1 MKKNNNKHLDNIN
14 LVKEFVKIVNKD
26 DLSELEYESEDFK
39 IKIVSK
45 TNNGTSEIQ
54 HIGSQPSAKISSDE
68 VIKTSDKNEKFTN
81 KHPGAVNSPM
91 VGTAYSAPEPG
102 KEPFVK
108 LNSVVKKGDT
118 LLIIEAM
125 KVMNTITA
133 HKSGK
138 VSFIGFEDSQPVEFD
153 QMLIIIE

>member
-14 LVKEFVKIVNKD
+14 LVKELVDIVNKD
-26 DLSELEYESEDFK
+26 NLSELEYDSEDFK

-45 TNNGTSEIQ
+45 TNNNTSETQ
-54 HIGSQPSAKISSDE
+54 HILSQPSAKISSDD
-68 VIKTSDKNEKFTN
+68 VIKTSNKNEKFTN

-138 VSFIGFEDSQPVEFD
+138 ISFIGFEDSQPVEFD

>member
-1 MKKNNNKHLDNIN
+1 MTKKNTHKEN
-14 LVKEFVKIVNKD
+14 LSIIQELVDMVNKD
-26 DLSELEYESEDFK
+26 HLLELEYDANDLK
-39 IKIVSK
+39 VK
-45 TNNGTSEIQ
+45 
-54 HIGSQPSAKISSDE
+54 
-68 VIKTSDKNEKFTN
+68 VIKNMKNSFSVPQKTVSSVQDVRDNNDLSKSIEKVERFTN

-102 KEPFVK
+102 KDPFIK
-108 LNSVVKKGDT
+108 LNSQVSKGDT

-138 VSFIGFEDSQPVEFD
+138 VIFIGFEDSQPVEFG
-153 QMLIIIE
+153 QLLVVIE